1 MRKLDK
7 KGLQSHLEYYTMRA
21 AVCEVSLRFRRE
33 RGRKW
38 RHEQHPIISF
48 KTVMKK
54 TLITAALLMTAT
66 MAMAGS
72 AYFEGVSEITSSQ
85 TVGDITFT
93 PVSGADYAYVE
104 GATSRPSGHS
114 RTSSVIVFSINYDAI
129 FNADNTLRTN
139 EDGTNAVAAQ
149 NLIVVS
155 SSIDDIRG
163 GAVGLAYDGNG
174 NLIFTAPSNG
184 TAWTATPSA
193 WQSNTYSLTES
204 AVHDSLY
211 TALDGNRWLTLGFIP
226 STESGTA
233 LYNKEGEV
241 IKHVSGL
248 RSTDGHDK
256 IFVNTS
262 GLVKNISFDSN
273 FSNTLE
279 DNREAVLEGA
289 KRVPE
294 PTAAML
300 SLLSLA
306 GLAAR
311 RRRRK

>member
-1 MRKLDK
+1 
-7 KGLQSHLEYYTMRA
+7 
-21 AVCEVSLRFRRE
+21 
-33 RGRKW
+33 
-38 RHEQHPIISF
+38 
-48 KTVMKK
+48 MKK

-93 PVSGADYAYVE
+93 PVSDGGYAYVE
-104 GATSRPSGHS
+104 GATSRHTYN

-155 SSIDDIRG
+155 TSSSEIRG

-184 TAWTATPSA
+184 TAWTATPA
-193 WQSNTYSLTES
+193 VWQSNMYSLTES
-204 AVHDSLY
+204 AVLDSLY
-211 TALDGNRWLTLGFIP
+211 TALDGNRWLTLGFVP
-226 STESGTA
+226 STENGTV
-233 LYNKEGEV
+233 LYDKKGEM
-241 IKHVSGL
+241 IKHVNGL
-248 RSTDGHDK
+248 RSTDNHDK
-256 IFVNTS
+256 ILINTE
-262 GLVKNISFDSN
+262 GLVKNISFDSD
-273 FSNTLE
+273 FSHTME
-279 DNREAVLEGA
+279 DNRDAVLAGA

-311 RRRRK
+311 RRRK